1 MKVRLTQ
8 EVMAMRIVKEFKDGD
23 YVNLGFGIPNLC
35 AMFIPPDK
43 EVIFHAEQGVT
54 GYGRLLLDDEGEKAD
69 FDFLDAGYRFFEA
82 SPGIC
87 WFDMDLSFDM
97 IRGRHLDW
105 TVMGA
110 LEVSEKG
117 DLANWTRGDVGTS
130 GIGGSMDLAIGAKK
144 VIVAMEHTTK
154 DGKPRIVKQ
163 CHFPL
168 TAKECVNLIVTDL
181 AVIEV
186 MKNGLL
192 IKETA
197 PGWSVKEIQ
206 ALTEPKFLIAKD
218 LKEIE
223 L

>member
-1 MKVRLTQ
+1 
-8 EVMAMRIVKEFKDGD
+8 
-23 YVNLGFGIPNLC
+23 
-35 AMFIPPDK
+35 
-43 EVIFHAEQGVT
+43 
-54 GYGRLLLDDEGEKAD
+54 
-69 FDFLDAGYRFFEA
+69 
-82 SPGIC
+82 
-87 WFDMDLSFDM
+87 
-97 IRGRHLDW
+97 
-105 TVMGA
+105 
-110 LEVSEKG
+110 
-117 DLANWTRGDVGTS
+117 
-130 GIGGSMDLAIGAKK
+130 MDLAIGAKK